1 MVNIA
6 ISKKKDNNF
15 YIDEFI
21 KLFKVMTDNESQIK
35 NKIQDLKQEKQS
47 SIYSDIEF
55 SHTKHRLDKELTKC
69 QKVKNE
75 VLTQITQLKSENSN
89 ISLTMDKILF
99 DNIILLDQ
107 VFKNLEILDK
117 F

>member
-1 MVNIA
+1 MLIPVTA
-6 ISKKKDNNF
+6 
-15 YIDEFI
+15 
-21 KLFKVMTDNESQIK
+21 
-35 NKIQDLKQEKQS
+35 
-47 SIYSDIEF
+47 
-55 SHTKHRLDKELTKC
+55 RLDCQGRTLSRKDLRGNIITVPLWYQVTMCVDPNTSVESFI

-75 VLTQITQLKSENSN
+75 VLTQITKLKSENSN